1 MCTCSE
7 LTSLCLKF
15 ASKGKADNL
24 QKLNHSRIN
33 DSTPVS
39 MHASCQQFEW
49 CKCHAWTTVDR
60 SLLKTFTWRL
70 PSFKLA
76 SCRYNMLEKKNN
88 SYILFS
94 AAGKEYTCYMHL
106 HAQIKFQH
114 CKHAIGLHATTRT
127 TSGQRAAHKTKI
139 PALRHVFVK
148 IQTTRYTSF
157 YMCFQ
162 GPEAQP
168 QPSELKHCD
177 KKIMLAWMQVPLC

>member
-1 MCTCSE
+1 
-7 LTSLCLKF
+7 
-15 ASKGKADNL
+15 
-24 QKLNHSRIN
+24 
-33 DSTPVS
+33 

-60 SLLKTFTWRL
+60 SLLKTFIWRL
-70 PSFKLA
+70 PSFKSA
-76 SCRYNMLEKKNN
+76 SCCYNMLEKKNN

-177 KKIMLAWMQVPLC
+177 KEIMLAWMQVPLC